1 MVEDLIQSLPLER
14 FKKIAI
20 PLRIFF
26 IVIIA
31 IEFFKIYTYLGIN
44 SLPTWLLGIVF
55 TLTTLHLMGIAKERS
70 NLVTTEIMDR
80 KCPVCKRQMYSKRI
94 KCEIC
99 KIQIDTD
106 DENLS

>member
-1 MVEDLIQSLPLER
+1 LVEDLVQSLPLER

-26 IVIIA
+26 IIIIA
-31 IEFFKIYTYLGIN
+31 IEFFKLHTYLGIE
-44 SLPTWLLGIVF
+44 SLPTWLLGLVF
-55 TLTTLHLMGIAKERS
+55 TLTMLHLMGIAKERN
-70 NLVTTEIMDR
+70 NLVTTEIENR
-80 KCPVCKRQMYSKRI
+80 KCPICEKQMYSKMI

-106 DENLS
+106 DEKP